1 MLSDMLNNIQ
11 WFSQGALKIRTQDGV
26 IYTDPYMID
35 QSYKDADIILLTHPH
50 GDHLSY
56 DDIEK
61 VLKNDTVFI
70 VPISMAETLD
80 RYPRHSIAEVVPFDV
95 LQLDMMTLEV
105 VPAYNIVKTQFHSKE
120 NDWVGY
126 MMTIGDAVLYYT
138 SDTEFIPEMNDIET
152 DIIFVPLGQIY
163 TMDSVE
169 DAVKAVLATKAKI
182 AVPIHY
188 GLAEG
193 SKEDVEKFKQLL
205 SGKAEVVCL

>member
-1 MLSDMLNNIQ
+1 MLSTILDNIQ
-11 WFSQGALKIRTQDGV
+11 WFSQGSLRILANESV
-26 IYTDPYMID
+26 IYTDPYMVD
-35 QSYKDADIILLTHPH
+35 KSYHDADIILLTHPH

-56 DDIEK
+56 EDIEK
-61 VLKNDTVFI
+61 VIKDDTIFI

-95 LQLDMMTLEV
+95 LQLDMMILEV
-105 VPAYNIVKTQFHSKE
+105 VPAYNIIKTQFHSRD

-126 MMTIGDAVLYYT
+126 VMTIGDEVLYYT

-152 DIIFVPLGQIY
+152 DLIFVPLGPIY
-163 TMDSVE
+163 TMNSVE
-169 DAVKAVLATKAKI
+169 DAVKAVLATKAKV

-193 SKEDVEKFKQLL
+193 NNEDVEKFKQLL
-205 SGKAEVVCL
+205 NGKVEVVCL

>member
-1 MLSDMLNNIQ
+1 MLNEILDNVQ
-11 WFSQGALKIRTQDGV
+11 WFSQGSLKIHTQDSV

-35 QSYKDADIILLTHPH
+35 KTYHDADIILLTHPH

-56 DDIEK
+56 EDIDKVIKDDTI
-61 VLKNDTVFI
+61 FI
-70 VPISMAETLD
+70 LPISMSETINK
-80 RYPRHSIAEVVPFDV
+80 YPKHSIAEVMPFDV
-95 LQLDMMTLEV
+95 LQLEEMTLEV
-105 VPAYNIVKTQFHSKE
+105 VPAYNIVKTQFHSQD
-120 NDWVGY
+120 NNWVGY
-126 MMTIGDAVLYYT
+126 VLTIGDVILYYT

-152 DIIFVPLGQIY
+152 DIIFVPLGQVY
-163 TMDSVE
+163 MMDSVE

-193 SKEDVEKFKQLL
+193 NKEDVDKFKQLL

>member
-1 MLSDMLNNIQ
+1 MLSDILNNIQ
-11 WFSQGALKIRTQDGV
+11 WFSQGALKIRTQDSV

-35 QSYKDADIILLTHPH
+35 QSYHDADIILLTHPH

-56 DDIEK
+56 NDIEK

-70 VPISMAETLD
+70 VPISMSETLD
-80 RYPRHSIAEVVPFDV
+80 RYPNHSIAEVVLFDI

-105 VPAYNIVKTQFHSKE
+105 VPAYNIVKTQFHSKD

-126 MMTIGDAVLYYT
+126 VLTIGDVVLYYT

-193 SKEDVEKFKQLL
+193 NKEDVEKFKQLL

>member
-1 MLSDMLNNIQ
+1 MLSDILKNVQ
-11 WFSQGALKIRTQDGV
+11 WFSQGALKIFVQNSV

-35 QSYKDADIILLTHPH
+35 KSYNDADIILLTHPH

-61 VLKNDTVFI
+61 VIKDNTIFI
-70 VPISMAETLD
+70 VPMSMAETLD
-80 RYPRHSIAEVVPFDV
+80 RYPKHSVAEVVPFDV

-105 VPAYNIVKTQFHSKE
+105 VPAYNIVKTQYHNKD

-126 MMTIGDAVLYYT
+126 VMTIEDVVLYYT
-138 SDTEFIPEMNDIET
+138 SDTEFIPEMYDIET
-152 DIIFVPLGQIY
+152 DIIFVPLGQVY
-163 TMDSVE
+163 TMESVN
-169 DAVKAVLATKAKI
+169 DAAMAVLASKAKI

-193 SKEDVEKFKQLL
+193 CEEDVEKFKELL
-205 SGKAEVVCL
+205 NGKAEVVCL

>member
-1 MLSDMLNNIQ
+1 MRSDILNNVQ
-11 WFSQGALKIRTQDGV
+11 WFSQGSLKICALDSV

-35 QSYKDADIILLTHPH
+35 QSYHDADVILLTHPH

-61 VLKNDTVFI
+61 VIKDDTIFI
-70 VPISMAETLD
+70 VPMSMSETLD
-80 RYPRHSIAEVVPFDV
+80 RYPNSIAEVVPFDV

-105 VPAYNIVKTQFHSKE
+105 VPAYNIVKTQFHSKD
-120 NDWVGY
+120 NNWVGY
-126 MMTIGDAVLYYT
+126 VMTIGDEVLYYT

-152 DIIFVPLGQIY
+152 DVIFVPLGQIY

-193 SKEDVEKFKQLL
+193 NEEDVEKFKQLL
-205 SGKAEVVCL
+205 SGKVEVVCL